1 MIVLKDLN
9 FLQKSKE
16 KKLCMNFTADDR
28 KKLLE
33 IVWKDTDWLSKKRL
47 LDYSLLIGVEKID
60 TNVDDIEN
68 NPVRK
73 LKKSKADL

>member
-16 KKLCMNFTADDR
+16 KKLCMNFTTDDR